1 MKTMSSLW
9 ATPSGRDAV
18 DHEAEI
24 IADHSRRC
32 DTVYSV
38 IVIASDMLFPTRS
51 SAARNPRLLM
61 VSAVYT
67 SLAFMASLRKRVVV
81 PEAVREGMQR

>member
-32 DTVYSV
+32 DTVYS
-38 IVIASDMLFPTRS
+38 VIASDMLFPTRS